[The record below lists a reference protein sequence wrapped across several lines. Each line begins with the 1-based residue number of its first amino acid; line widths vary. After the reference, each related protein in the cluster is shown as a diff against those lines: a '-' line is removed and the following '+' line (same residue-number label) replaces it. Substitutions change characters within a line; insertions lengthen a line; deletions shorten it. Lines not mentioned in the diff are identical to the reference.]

1 MIRLSCKHTIVS
13 VLILISSVSVFAQEW
28 NSARLTMLYGS
39 SIPFNFNSISKIKN
53 GITITPGTRLG
64 ISMADSAKVGHILQG
79 FVLYSRAFN
88 SQTNLRGEAA
98 NTLPLSKIRIK
109 AENYLGLGDGI
120 TYGFKDLTSDWVPLF
135 TYTKSPWVNLSWNT
149 HQLTI
154 TYDCGIPTESGGNG
168 SLIGETPDYYNVEIE
183 FELVPTGPG
192 F

>member
-64 ISMADSAKVGHILQG
+64 ISMADSAKVGHVLQG

-98 NTLPLSKIRIK
+98 NTLPLNKIRIK

>member
-1 MIRLSCKHTIVS
+1 M
-13 VLILISSVSVFAQEW
+13 LIFISIGSVFSQEW

-39 SIPFNFNSISKIKN
+39 SIPFNFNSIDKIKN
-53 GITITPGTRLG
+53 GITIAPGTRLG

-88 SQTNLRGEAA
+88 NQTNLRGDA
-98 NTLPLSKIRIK
+98 NTLPLNKVRIK

-135 TYTKSPWVNLSWNT
+135 SYTRFPWVNLSWNT
-149 HQLTI
+149 HQLSI
-154 TYDCGIPTESGGNG
+154 TYDCGIPVASGGNG
-168 SLIGETPDYYNVEIE
+168 SVMGETPDYYNVEIE

>member
-64 ISMADSAKVGHILQG
+64 ISMADSAKVGHVLQG

-109 AENYLGLGDGI
+109 AENYLGLGDGV

>member
-53 GITITPGTRLG
+53 GITISPGTRLG

>member
-53 GITITPGTRLG
+53 GITISPGTRLG

-79 FVLYSRAFN
+79 FVLYSRTFN
-88 SQTNLRGEAA
+88 SQTNLQGEAA

>member
-88 SQTNLRGEAA
+88 SQTNLQGEAA

-154 TYDCGIPTESGGNG
+154 TYDCGIPTENGGNG